1 MVLYTHCSLA
11 RKKIMALIVS
21 KFGGTSVA
29 SPERIK
35 NVAKRLIAMKQ
46 QGNDVVAV
54 VSAMGKTTDEL
65 VGLAAALNDHPAKR
79 EMDMLLST
87 GEQVSMSLLAMA
99 IQALGYNSVSFTGW
113 QAGITTDNDFSS
125 AKIEGIDADKIRKAL
140 STGAIVVVAGF
151 QGVSENGDIT
161 TLGRGGSDTTA
172 VALAYG
178 INADVCEIYSDVE
191 GIYTADPRVAPR
203 ARKLSCISYDDMLEL
218 SSGGAGVLQAR
229 AVEFARKYKVVIHS
243 RSAFSD
249 EEGTLIKEVVPSMEQ
264 AVISGIAHDT
274 SEMKITLRGLP
285 DELGIAARVFSILAS
300 SDVSVDMIIQNVTN
314 DGKANISFT
323 FPGSQKEQ
331 ALSAVERITQQFGA
345 TSLMDDNIAK
355 VSLVGTG
362 MKSSP
367 GVAAKAFAALA
378 ENNVNIMLISTS
390 PIRISVVVEGS
401 QVQTAVRCL
410 HTAFGLDSDSIF
422 EETQLSPEEI
432 AAKMAKGR

>member
-1 MVLYTHCSLA
+1 MRVVLIFVRYFFDLFPLLLLVIPHMISLLCKGGFLVLYTHCSLA

-54 VSAMGKTTDEL
+54 VSKTTDEL
-65 VGLAAALNDHPAKR
+65 VGLAAALNDHPSKR

-300 SDVSVDMIIQNVTN
+300 SDV
-314 DGKANISFT
+314 
-323 FPGSQKEQ
+323 
-331 ALSAVERITQQFGA
+331 R
-345 TSLMDDNIAK
+345 
-355 VSLVGTG
+355 
-362 MKSSP
+362 
-367 GVAAKAFAALA
+367 
-378 ENNVNIMLISTS
+378 
-390 PIRISVVVEGS
+390 
-401 QVQTAVRCL
+401 
-410 HTAFGLDSDSIF
+410 SI
-422 EETQLSPEEI
+422 
-432 AAKMAKGR
+432 